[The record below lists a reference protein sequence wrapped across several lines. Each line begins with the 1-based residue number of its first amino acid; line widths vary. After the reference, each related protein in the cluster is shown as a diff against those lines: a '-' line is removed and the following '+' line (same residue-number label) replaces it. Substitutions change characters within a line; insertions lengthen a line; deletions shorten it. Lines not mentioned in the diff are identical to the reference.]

1 MTKAG
6 DGEPGSDGR
15 DNMRRFDDDVAS
27 SSSAGHQRELSFGWN
42 GLQLAGTLHLPDRL
56 PPYPAV
62 LMLQG
67 SGPEDRDS
75 AGYFNPI
82 RNAFLSRG
90 LASFSFDKPGV
101 GASTGDWHDFDLAAR
116 ADQAVAAL
124 NLLRSQEDIDPTRVG
139 VWGHSQGGWL
149 VQMLAARLPDLAFA
163 IANSGPAISVERQNL
178 AGCEHTLRAQGK
190 SEAEIAAALELLMAL
205 HEAGRRGEDFG
216 TVDAWLLQ
224 AARDQPWYG
233 YFPLED
239 PADWRL
245 VSRLI
250 QEAFEPLEALGKVGC
265 PFLAIFGAHD
275 RLVPAW
281 ESAELTSRALG
292 RAGNDDSCVIVF
304 PTGDHRIQEEATDEF
319 VTGYL
324 DLLGGWAARHVGLQE
339 R

>member
-1 MTKAG
+1 MTDAG
-6 DGEPGSDGR
+6 TGELGSGDQASLR
-15 DNMRRFDDDVAS
+15 WPDDTVAS
-27 SSSAGHQRELSFGWN
+27 GTGHQRELSFEWN
-42 GLQLAGTLHLPDRL
+42 GLQLAGTLHLPEQL
-56 PPYPAV
+56 PPYPEV

-75 AGYFNPI
+75 DGYFGPI

-90 LASFSFDKPGV
+90 LATFSFDKPGV

-124 NLLRSQEDIDPTRVG
+124 NLLRAQEDIDPQRVG

-163 IANSGPAISVERQNL
+163 VANSGPAIGVEGQNL
-178 AGCEHTLRAQGK
+178 AGCEHTLRARGK
-190 SEAEIAAALELLMAL
+190 SEAEIAAALEFLRAL
-205 HEAGRRGEDFG
+205 HEAGQRGDDFS
-216 TVDAWLLQ
+216 TVEARLLQ
-224 AARDQPWYG
+224 PARDQPWYG

-239 PADWRL
+239 PADWRI

-250 QEAFEPLEALGKVGC
+250 QEAYEPLEALERAGC
-265 PFLAIFGAHD
+265 PFLAIFGALD
-275 RLVPAW
+275 RLVPSW
-281 ESAELTSRALG
+281 ESAELTGRALG
-292 RAGNDDSCVIVF
+292 RAGNGDTCVVVF
-304 PTGDHRIQEEATDEF
+304 PTGDHRIQEAGTDDF

-324 DLLGGWAARHVGLQE
+324 DLLGGWAARHVGLQD